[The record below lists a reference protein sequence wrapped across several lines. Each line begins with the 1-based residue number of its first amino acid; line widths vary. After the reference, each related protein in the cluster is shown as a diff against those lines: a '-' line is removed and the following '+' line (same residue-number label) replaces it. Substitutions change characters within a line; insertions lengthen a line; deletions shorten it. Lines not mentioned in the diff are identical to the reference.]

1 MSLKLRHMEMATL
14 AMEIVEALT
23 QNTSKKSERV
33 EVLRKIPSH
42 IQTSGLGQTVAW
54 LLKKDTDIANALC
67 GGLQKLSPLGPKKQS
82 DPQGHQGHHRS
93 GQGRGHGEVFL
104 KALVT
109 GDAATYRH
117 QSRQALT
124 FAEWLK
130 RFADVE
136 KGK

>member
-14 AMEIVEALT
+14 AMKIVEDLT
-23 QNTSKKSERV
+23 KEGGKKSERV

-54 LLKKDTDIANALC
+54 LLKKDTTIANELC
-67 GGLQKLSPLGPKKQS
+67 GGLQKLSPGKAEPKS
-82 DPQGHQGHHRS
+82 GPQGRQDPGK
-93 GQGRGHGEVFL
+93 GRGKGRGEVYL

-109 GDAATYRH
+109 GDATNYRH
-117 QSRQALT
+117 QSRQALA

-130 RFADVE
+130 RFVDVE
-136 KGK
+136 KSK